1 MSKYKVISLLIWG
14 YERYNKSII
23 LKGRR
28 SGHMKGTDANKSK
41 RIKPDKMAKTAR
53 KKKVTKAKR
62 GIEEFYRKK
71 KVGDKLKYAFGTV
84 IVTFMFAMLM
94 AFIAIILMNADTK
107 KFYEEAYMSSVAQM
121 EIRKDVQLVSKN
133 ILWALTVDN
142 TGAAQSYLSAADQA
156 AQKVESNVEELRQSY
171 ADRTAVDDLQ
181 QAVSEMEDIRAQL
194 MELAKQRE
202 KAKALVIFNGD
213 YNNALVTVQNK
224 LVIIGDNA
232 TQEATT
238 QYRAART
245 TGIGSI
251 ILTVV
256 LGVVSLNFS
265 IGIRKT
271 ITKNML
277 RPIKQIQKA
286 SADLKAGNLDVDITY
301 ESPDEL
307 GQLANDFK
315 DACATL
321 HAMVEDTGVLLDQMA
336 NGDFTISEDNKSKYV
351 GSFVEQFESMHQ
363 LGSQMSETLEQINV
377 ASEQV
382 AQGSGQLSCGAQA
395 LAEGATDQA
404 GAVEE
409 LTATVENITEVAN
422 NNAAAA
428 EKSYET
434 VREAAEHAGQS
445 REDLKRLTEA
455 MQRIDATSKEIQNI
469 IGSIEDIAEQTNL
482 LSLNASIE
490 AARAGEA
497 GRGFAVVAEQIGK
510 LAGDSARAAV
520 NTRDLLGKSLQ
531 EVENGNVITEKTV
544 EALNQ
549 ILETMNRFA
558 DTAKGSSESSREQAD
573 MLRQVEQG
581 IEQISSVVQSNSA
594 SAEETSATSQQLS
607 AQSDEL
613 KTLVGKFKLMGH
625 ENTDEESFE

>member
-1 MSKYKVISLLIWG
+1 
-14 YERYNKSII
+14 
-23 LKGRR
+23 
-28 SGHMKGTDANKSK
+28 MKGTDANKSK

-194 MELAKQRE
+194 MELARQRE

-213 YNNALVTVQNK
+213 YNDALVTVQNK

-265 IGIRKT
+265 IVIRKT

>member
-1 MSKYKVISLLIWG
+1 
-14 YERYNKSII
+14 
-23 LKGRR
+23 
-28 SGHMKGTDANKSK
+28 MKGTDANKSK

-107 KFYEEAYMSSVAQM
+107 KFYEEAYMSSVTQM
-121 EIRKDVQLVSKN
+121 EIRKDVQLMSKN

-194 MELAKQRE
+194 MELARQRE

-265 IGIRKT
+265 IVIRKT

>member
-1 MSKYKVISLLIWG
+1 
-14 YERYNKSII
+14 
-23 LKGRR
+23 
-28 SGHMKGTDANKSK
+28 MKGTDVNKSK
-41 RIKPDKMAKTAR
+41 QIKPDKMAKTAK

-62 GIEEFYRKK
+62 GMEEFYRKK

-94 AFIAIILMNADTK
+94 AFIAIILMNVDTK
-107 KFYEEAYMSSVAQM
+107 KFYEEAYMSSVTQM
-121 EIRKDVQLVSKN
+121 EIRKDVQLASKD

-156 AQKVESNVEELRQSY
+156 AQKVGSNVEELRQSY
-171 ADRTAVDDLQ
+171 ADQAAVDDLQ
-181 QAVSEMEDIRAQL
+181 QAVSEMEDVRAQL
-194 MELAKQRE
+194 MELAQQGE
-202 KAKALVIFNGD
+202 KAKALAIFNGD
-213 YNNALVTVQNK
+213 YNNAVVSVQNK

-238 QYRAART
+238 QYRAARA
-245 TGIGSI
+245 TGIASI
-251 ILTVV
+251 ILMVI
-256 LGVVSLNFS
+256 LGVASLIFAMV
-265 IGIRKT
+265 IRMA
-271 ITKNML
+271 ITKNVL

-321 HAMVEDTGVLLDQMA
+321 RAMVEDTGVLLDQMA

-363 LGSQMSETLEQINV
+363 LGSQMSDTLEQINV

-428 EKSYET
+428 EESYEK

-445 REDLKRLTEA
+445 REDLERLTEA

>member
-1 MSKYKVISLLIWG
+1 
-14 YERYNKSII
+14 
-23 LKGRR
+23 
-28 SGHMKGTDANKSK
+28 MKGTDANKSK

-194 MELAKQRE
+194 MELARQRE

-265 IGIRKT
+265 IVIRKT

-351 GSFVEQFESMHQ
+351 GSFVEQFESMYQ

-445 REDLKRLTEA
+445 REDLERLTEA

-613 KTLVGKFKLMGH
+613 KTLVGKFQLMGH

>member
-1 MSKYKVISLLIWG
+1 
-14 YERYNKSII
+14 
-23 LKGRR
+23 
-28 SGHMKGTDANKSK
+28 MKGTDANKSK

-194 MELAKQRE
+194 MELARQRE

-265 IGIRKT
+265 IVIRKT

-321 HAMVEDTGVLLDQMA
+321 HAMVEDTGVLLVQMA
-336 NGDFTISEDNKSKYV
+336 NGDFTISEDYKSKYV

-445 REDLKRLTEA
+445 REDLERLTEA

-558 DTAKGSSESSREQAD
+558 DAAKGSSESSREQAD

>member
-1 MSKYKVISLLIWG
+1 
-14 YERYNKSII
+14 
-23 LKGRR
+23 
-28 SGHMKGTDANKSK
+28 MKGTDANKSK

-194 MELAKQRE
+194 MELARQRE

-251 ILTVV
+251 ILMVV

-445 REDLKRLTEA
+445 REDLERLTEA

-558 DTAKGSSESSREQAD
+558 DAAKGSSESSREQAD

>member
-1 MSKYKVISLLIWG
+1 
-14 YERYNKSII
+14 
-23 LKGRR
+23 
-28 SGHMKGTDANKSK
+28 MKGTDANKSK

-194 MELAKQRE
+194 MELARQRE

-265 IGIRKT
+265 IVIRKT

-445 REDLKRLTEA
+445 REDLERLTEA

-558 DTAKGSSESSREQAD
+558 DAAKGSSESSREQAD

>member
-1 MSKYKVISLLIWG
+1 
-14 YERYNKSII
+14 
-23 LKGRR
+23 
-28 SGHMKGTDANKSK
+28 MKGTDANKSK

-156 AQKVESNVEELRQSY
+156 AQKAESNVEELRQSY

-194 MELAKQRE
+194 MELARQRE

-265 IGIRKT
+265 IVIRKT

-363 LGSQMSETLEQINV
+363 LGSQMSDTLEQINV

-445 REDLKRLTEA
+445 REDLERLTEA

>member
-1 MSKYKVISLLIWG
+1 
-14 YERYNKSII
+14 
-23 LKGRR
+23 
-28 SGHMKGTDANKSK
+28 MKGTDVNKSK
-41 RIKPDKMAKTAR
+41 QIKPDKMAKTAK

-62 GIEEFYRKK
+62 GMEEFYRKK

-94 AFIAIILMNADTK
+94 AFIAILLMNADTK
-107 KFYEEAYMSSVAQM
+107 KFYEEAYMSSVTQM
-121 EIRKDVQLVSKN
+121 EIRKDVQLMSKN

-171 ADRTAVDDLQ
+171 VDRTAVDDLQ

-194 MELAKQRE
+194 MELAQQRE

-213 YNNALVTVQNK
+213 YNDALVTVQNK

-245 TGIGSI
+245 IGIGSI
-251 ILTVV
+251 ILMVV

-265 IGIRKT
+265 IVIRKA

-363 LGSQMSETLEQINV
+363 LGSQMSDTLEQINV

-428 EKSYET
+428 EESYET

-445 REDLKRLTEA
+445 REDLERLTEA

-549 ILETMNRFA
+549 ILEMMNRFA

>member
-1 MSKYKVISLLIWG
+1 
-14 YERYNKSII
+14 
-23 LKGRR
+23 
-28 SGHMKGTDANKSK
+28 MKGTDVNKSK
-41 RIKPDKMAKTAR
+41 QIKPDKMAKTAR
-53 KKKVTKAKR
+53 KKKVTKAKS
-62 GIEEFYRKK
+62 GMEEFYRKK

-107 KFYEEAYMSSVAQM
+107 KFYEEAYMSSVTQM
-121 EIRKDVQLVSKN
+121 EIRKDVQLMSKN

-156 AQKVESNVEELRQSY
+156 AQKVESNVKELRQSY
-171 ADRTAVDDLQ
+171 VDRTAVDDLQ

-194 MELAKQRE
+194 MELAQQRE

-213 YNNALVTVQNK
+213 YNDALVSVQNK

-245 TGIGSI
+245 IGIGSI
-251 ILTVV
+251 ILMVV

-265 IGIRKT
+265 IVIRKA

-363 LGSQMSETLEQINV
+363 LGSQMSDTLEQINV

-428 EKSYET
+428 EESYET

-445 REDLKRLTEA
+445 REDLERLTEA

>member
-1 MSKYKVISLLIWG
+1 
-14 YERYNKSII
+14 
-23 LKGRR
+23 
-28 SGHMKGTDANKSK
+28 MKGTDANKSK

-84 IVTFMFAMLM
+84 IVTFMFAKLM

-194 MELAKQRE
+194 MELARQRE

-265 IGIRKT
+265 IVIRKT

-445 REDLKRLTEA
+445 REDLERLTEA

-558 DTAKGSSESSREQAD
+558 DAAKGSSESSREQAD

>member
-1 MSKYKVISLLIWG
+1 
-14 YERYNKSII
+14 
-23 LKGRR
+23 
-28 SGHMKGTDANKSK
+28 MKGTDANKSK

-194 MELAKQRE
+194 MELARQRE

-213 YNNALVTVQNK
+213 YNDALVTVQNK

-265 IGIRKT
+265 IVIRKT

-445 REDLKRLTEA
+445 REDLERLTEA

-558 DTAKGSSESSREQAD
+558 DAAKGSSESSREQAD

>member
-1 MSKYKVISLLIWG
+1 
-14 YERYNKSII
+14 
-23 LKGRR
+23 
-28 SGHMKGTDANKSK
+28 MKGTDANKSK

-194 MELAKQRE
+194 MELARQRE

-213 YNNALVTVQNK
+213 YNNALVSVQNK

>member
-1 MSKYKVISLLIWG
+1 
-14 YERYNKSII
+14 
-23 LKGRR
+23 
-28 SGHMKGTDANKSK
+28 MKGTDANKSK

-194 MELAKQRE
+194 MELARQRE

-213 YNNALVTVQNK
+213 YNDALVSVQNK

-265 IGIRKT
+265 IVIRKT

-445 REDLKRLTEA
+445 REDLERLTEA

>member
-1 MSKYKVISLLIWG
+1 
-14 YERYNKSII
+14 
-23 LKGRR
+23 
-28 SGHMKGTDANKSK
+28 MKGTDANKSK

-107 KFYEEAYMSSVAQM
+107 KFYEEAYMSSVTQM

-194 MELAKQRE
+194 MELARQRE

>member
-1 MSKYKVISLLIWG
+1 
-14 YERYNKSII
+14 
-23 LKGRR
+23 
-28 SGHMKGTDANKSK
+28 MKGTDANKSK

-194 MELAKQRE
+194 MELARQRE

-625 ENTDEESFE
+625 ENTDEESLE

>member
-1 MSKYKVISLLIWG
+1 
-14 YERYNKSII
+14 
-23 LKGRR
+23 
-28 SGHMKGTDANKSK
+28 MKGTDANKSK

-194 MELAKQRE
+194 MELARQRE

-265 IGIRKT
+265 IVIRKT

-321 HAMVEDTGVLLDQMA
+321 YAMVEDTGVLLDQMA

-445 REDLKRLTEA
+445 REDLERLTEA

>member
-1 MSKYKVISLLIWG
+1 
-14 YERYNKSII
+14 
-23 LKGRR
+23 
-28 SGHMKGTDANKSK
+28 MKGTDANKSK

-194 MELAKQRE
+194 MELARQRE

-251 ILTVV
+251 ILMVV

>member
-1 MSKYKVISLLIWG
+1 
-14 YERYNKSII
+14 
-23 LKGRR
+23 
-28 SGHMKGTDANKSK
+28 MKGTDANKSK

-265 IGIRKT
+265 IVIRKT

-445 REDLKRLTEA
+445 REDLERLTEA

>member
-1 MSKYKVISLLIWG
+1 
-14 YERYNKSII
+14 
-23 LKGRR
+23 
-28 SGHMKGTDANKSK
+28 MKGTDVNKSK
-41 RIKPDKMAKTAR
+41 QIKPDKMAKTAK

-62 GIEEFYRKK
+62 GMEEFYRKK

-94 AFIAIILMNADTK
+94 AFIAIILMNVDTK
-107 KFYEEAYMSSVAQM
+107 KFYEEAYMSSVTQM
-121 EIRKDVQLVSKN
+121 EIRKDVQLASKD

-156 AQKVESNVEELRQSY
+156 AQKVGSNVEELRLSY
-171 ADRTAVDDLQ
+171 ADQAAVDDLQ
-181 QAVSEMEDIRAQL
+181 QAVSEMEDVRAQL
-194 MELAKQRE
+194 MELAQQGE
-202 KAKALVIFNGD
+202 KAKALAIFNGD
-213 YNNALVTVQNK
+213 YNNAVVSVQNK

-238 QYRAART
+238 QYRAARA
-245 TGIGSI
+245 TGIASI
-251 ILTVV
+251 ILMVI
-256 LGVVSLNFS
+256 LGVASLIFAMV
-265 IGIRKT
+265 IRMA
-271 ITKNML
+271 ITKNVL

-321 HAMVEDTGVLLDQMA
+321 RAMVEDTGVLLDQMA

-363 LGSQMSETLEQINV
+363 LGSQMSDTLEQINV

-428 EKSYET
+428 EESYEK

-445 REDLKRLTEA
+445 REDLERLTEA

>member
-1 MSKYKVISLLIWG
+1 
-14 YERYNKSII
+14 
-23 LKGRR
+23 
-28 SGHMKGTDANKSK
+28 MKGTDANKSK

-121 EIRKDVQLVSKN
+121 EIRKDVQLMSKN

-194 MELAKQRE
+194 MELARQRE

-265 IGIRKT
+265 IVIRKT

-558 DTAKGSSESSREQAD
+558 DAAKGSSESSREQAD

>member
-1 MSKYKVISLLIWG
+1 
-14 YERYNKSII
+14 
-23 LKGRR
+23 
-28 SGHMKGTDANKSK
+28 MKGTDANKSK

-251 ILTVV
+251 ILMVV

-445 REDLKRLTEA
+445 REDLERLTEA

-558 DTAKGSSESSREQAD
+558 DAAKGSSESSREQAD

>member
-1 MSKYKVISLLIWG
+1 
-14 YERYNKSII
+14 
-23 LKGRR
+23 
-28 SGHMKGTDANKSK
+28 MKGTDANKSK

-194 MELAKQRE
+194 MELARQRE

-445 REDLKRLTEA
+445 REDLERLTEA

-558 DTAKGSSESSREQAD
+558 DAAKGSSESSREQAD

-625 ENTDEESFE
+625 ENTDEESLE

>member
-1 MSKYKVISLLIWG
+1 
-14 YERYNKSII
+14 
-23 LKGRR
+23 
-28 SGHMKGTDANKSK
+28 MKGTDVNKSK

-53 KKKVTKAKR
+53 KKKVTKAKS
-62 GIEEFYRKK
+62 GMEEFYRKK

-107 KFYEEAYMSSVAQM
+107 KFYEEAYMSSVTQM
-121 EIRKDVQLVSKN
+121 EIRKDVQLMSKN

-171 ADRTAVDDLQ
+171 VDRTAVDDLQ

-194 MELAKQRE
+194 MELAQQRE

-213 YNNALVTVQNK
+213 YNDALVLVQNK

-245 TGIGSI
+245 IGIGSI
-251 ILTVV
+251 ILMVV

-265 IGIRKT
+265 IVIRKA

-363 LGSQMSETLEQINV
+363 LGSQMSDTLEQINV

-428 EKSYET
+428 EESYET

-445 REDLKRLTEA
+445 REDLERLTEA

>member
-1 MSKYKVISLLIWG
+1 
-14 YERYNKSII
+14 
-23 LKGRR
+23 
-28 SGHMKGTDANKSK
+28 MKGTDANKSK

-142 TGAAQSYLSAADQA
+142 TGAAQSYLSAADLA

-194 MELAKQRE
+194 MELARQRE

-251 ILTVV
+251 ILMVV

-445 REDLKRLTEA
+445 REDLERLTEA

-558 DTAKGSSESSREQAD
+558 DAAKGSSESSREQAD

>member
-1 MSKYKVISLLIWG
+1 
-14 YERYNKSII
+14 
-23 LKGRR
+23 
-28 SGHMKGTDANKSK
+28 MKGTDANKSK

-194 MELAKQRE
+194 MELARQRE

-256 LGVVSLNFS
+256 LGVVSLNFA

-363 LGSQMSETLEQINV
+363 LGSQMSDTLEQINV

-625 ENTDEESFE
+625 ENTDEESLE

>member
-1 MSKYKVISLLIWG
+1 
-14 YERYNKSII
+14 
-23 LKGRR
+23 
-28 SGHMKGTDANKSK
+28 MKGTDVNKSK
-41 RIKPDKMAKTAR
+41 QIKPDKMAKTAK

-62 GIEEFYRKK
+62 GMEEFYRKK

-94 AFIAIILMNADTK
+94 AFIAILLMNADTK
-107 KFYEEAYMSSVAQM
+107 KFYEEAYMSSVTQM
-121 EIRKDVQLVSKN
+121 EIRKDVQLMSKN

-156 AQKVESNVEELRQSY
+156 AQKVESNVKELRQSY
-171 ADRTAVDDLQ
+171 VDRTAVDDLQ

-194 MELAKQRE
+194 MELAQQRE

-213 YNNALVTVQNK
+213 YNDALVSVQNK

-245 TGIGSI
+245 IGIGSI
-251 ILTVV
+251 ILMVV

-265 IGIRKT
+265 IVIRKA

-336 NGDFTISEDNKSKYV
+336 NGDFTISEANKSKYV

-363 LGSQMSETLEQINV
+363 LGSQMSDTLEQINV

-428 EKSYET
+428 EESYET

-445 REDLKRLTEA
+445 REDLERLTEA

>member
-1 MSKYKVISLLIWG
+1 
-14 YERYNKSII
+14 
-23 LKGRR
+23 
-28 SGHMKGTDANKSK
+28 MKGTDANKSK

-62 GIEEFYRKK
+62 GMEEFYRKK

-194 MELAKQRE
+194 MELARQRE

-265 IGIRKT
+265 IVIRKT

-445 REDLKRLTEA
+445 REDLERLTEA

-558 DTAKGSSESSREQAD
+558 DAAKGSSESSREQAD

>member
-1 MSKYKVISLLIWG
+1 
-14 YERYNKSII
+14 
-23 LKGRR
+23 
-28 SGHMKGTDANKSK
+28 MKGTDANKSK

-194 MELAKQRE
+194 MELARQRE

-265 IGIRKT
+265 IVIRKT

-363 LGSQMSETLEQINV
+363 LGSQMSDTLEQINV

-445 REDLKRLTEA
+445 REDLERLTEA

-613 KTLVGKFKLMGH
+613 KTLVGKFQLMGH

>member
-1 MSKYKVISLLIWG
+1 
-14 YERYNKSII
+14 
-23 LKGRR
+23 
-28 SGHMKGTDANKSK
+28 MKGTDANKSK

-142 TGAAQSYLSAADQA
+142 TGAVQSYLSAADQA

-194 MELAKQRE
+194 MELARQRE

-213 YNNALVTVQNK
+213 YNDALVTVQNK

-265 IGIRKT
+265 IVIRKT

-558 DTAKGSSESSREQAD
+558 DAAKGSSESSREQAD

>member
-1 MSKYKVISLLIWG
+1 
-14 YERYNKSII
+14 
-23 LKGRR
+23 
-28 SGHMKGTDANKSK
+28 MKGTDANKSK

-194 MELAKQRE
+194 MELARQRE

-213 YNNALVTVQNK
+213 YNNALVSVQNK

-251 ILTVV
+251 ILMVV

-265 IGIRKT
+265 IVIRKT

-445 REDLKRLTEA
+445 REDLERLTEA

-558 DTAKGSSESSREQAD
+558 DAAKGSSESSREQAD

-613 KTLVGKFKLMGH
+613 KTLVGKFKLMRH
-625 ENTDEESFE
+625 ENTDEKSFE

>member
-1 MSKYKVISLLIWG
+1 
-14 YERYNKSII
+14 
-23 LKGRR
+23 
-28 SGHMKGTDANKSK
+28 MKGTDANKSK

-142 TGAAQSYLSAADQA
+142 TGAAQSYLSAADLA

-194 MELAKQRE
+194 MELARQRE

-265 IGIRKT
+265 IVIRKT

-445 REDLKRLTEA
+445 REDLERLTEA

-558 DTAKGSSESSREQAD
+558 DAAKGSSESSREQAD

>member
-1 MSKYKVISLLIWG
+1 
-14 YERYNKSII
+14 
-23 LKGRR
+23 
-28 SGHMKGTDANKSK
+28 MKGTDANKSK

-194 MELAKQRE
+194 MELARQRE

-213 YNNALVTVQNK
+213 YNNALVSVQNK

-445 REDLKRLTEA
+445 REDLERLTEA

>member
-1 MSKYKVISLLIWG
+1 
-14 YERYNKSII
+14 
-23 LKGRR
+23 
-28 SGHMKGTDANKSK
+28 MKGTDANKSK

-194 MELAKQRE
+194 MELARQRE

-213 YNNALVTVQNK
+213 YNNALVSVQNK

-251 ILTVV
+251 ILMVV

-265 IGIRKT
+265 IVIRKT

-445 REDLKRLTEA
+445 REDLERLTEA

-558 DTAKGSSESSREQAD
+558 DAAKGSSESSREQAD

>member
-1 MSKYKVISLLIWG
+1 
-14 YERYNKSII
+14 
-23 LKGRR
+23 
-28 SGHMKGTDANKSK
+28 MKGTDANKSK

-265 IGIRKT
+265 IVIRKT